1 MTVQYDLQMHHTV
14 SNSGLFTD
22 LVGIYP
28 DNIPFEIQLRV
39 HPHHPQGF
47 FFELFGP
54 AVTLVGDLQGISM
67 HSPNDVFLFA
77 KECREKW
84 ADHIVGLS
92 RVVPRPAGGMHN
104 ELPFQDGWDF
114 SREPELLARA
124 APHLAIAGNRLF
136 ELVFETKSDDDLK
149 ELAGFLRKILAQPRH
164 IAITSDVFFL
174 PWGML
179 YTHPIPDEKL
189 NRDGSNWRKEGFWG
203 YQHMV
208 QHNPKRNRSDPRIQS
223 KAGAVPLSINL
234 NEKITTDLPLTN
246 VARAFIENHLSVI
259 AGLGGTSC
267 VRRTKKKELE
277 QTFSEQREMLER
289 ILYFY
294 CHGHGSSNGSTIE
307 LGASKLILTDEPIDP
322 VTAQDFLVW
331 AKDNLLP
338 TQPLIFINACQ
349 GGQMTTMFYQ
359 TLAFELLRQGAI
371 GVAGAQIDIPA
382 IFAAAYAKWVFER
395 FFTKNN
401 GRVRLGPL
409 LREANQEFWN
419 QHNNPLG
426 VVYSLYRGVNCFID
440 W

>member
-1 MTVQYDLQMHHTV
+1 
-14 SNSGLFTD
+14 
-22 LVGIYP
+22 
-28 DNIPFEIQLRV
+28 
-39 HPHHPQGF
+39 
-47 FFELFGP
+47 
-54 AVTLVGDLQGISM
+54 
-67 HSPNDVFLFA
+67 
-77 KECREKW
+77 
-84 ADHIVGLS
+84 
-92 RVVPRPAGGMHN
+92 
-104 ELPFQDGWDF
+104 
-114 SREPELLARA
+114 
-124 APHLAIAGNRLF
+124 
-136 ELVFETKSDDDLK
+136 
-149 ELAGFLRKILAQPRH
+149 
-164 IAITSDVFFL
+164 
-174 PWGML
+174 
-179 YTHPIPDEKL
+179 
-189 NRDGSNWRKEGFWG
+189 
-203 YQHMV
+203 
-208 QHNPKRNRSDPRIQS
+208 
-223 KAGAVPLSINL
+223 
-234 NEKITTDLPLTN
+234 
-246 VARAFIENHLSVI
+246 
-259 AGLGGTSC
+259 

-277 QTFSEQREMLER
+277 QIFSEQREMLER